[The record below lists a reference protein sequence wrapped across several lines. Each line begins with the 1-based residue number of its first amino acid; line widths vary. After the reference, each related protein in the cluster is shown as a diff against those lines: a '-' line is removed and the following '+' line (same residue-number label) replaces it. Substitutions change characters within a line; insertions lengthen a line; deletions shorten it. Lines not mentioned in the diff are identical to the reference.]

1 MAFSSLFKSTAKRM
15 LSDVVQRGQNREQG
29 GGRGGQGGHGGG
41 YQQRDNNMGGGYG
54 GNGGY
59 DRR

>member
-1 MAFSSLFKSTAKRM
+1 M

-54 GNGGY
+54 GGY